1 MTATTFRRPCLLM
14 AALACAYLSVNA
26 CSSALA
32 GYYLDRWYRLG
43 DDSAEGAAPGQPAG
57 SGNGLGLTYD
67 SAGSSGSSN
76 FQDLTPIGSP
86 TYVSIA
92 GDKPFAESTLD
103 NVAIQFDGS
112 TQYLFGQ
119 NLNRPSDTDL
129 VTGQAENYT
138 GITDRGY
145 QMWVKPGAAT
155 GTARSILDDADAHRA
170 FIGAAGNHGFEIR
183 STVQSSNTPA
193 TTGWTHVAQVRPNG
207 DFGGS
212 VGYINGRVV
221 VSQTGDYP
229 ASTLNLV
236 VGADIESDGLGG
248 QVITPQFNGLVS
260 DVQMFVFGGSFG
272 TYNYATDNGYFT
284 DVFLPAT
291 SGYGYTDAN
300 QNGHNDIAWIKG
312 DINFDGLKNAADITT
327 FIAGWRS
334 TNAGTYV
341 GTGPGFGD
349 YVTLGKGDLDL
360 DGDVDVDDWVVLRS
374 TGIAAMS
381 DLSAI
386 LGQLSRNRVR
396 LPFCYCLP
404 AHCWVAAV

>member
-1 MTATTFRRPCLLM
+1 MATSYGLSPRLRARPSK
-14 AALACAYLSVNA
+14 AF
-26 CSSALA
+26 
-32 GYYLDRWYRLG
+32 W
-43 DDSAEGAAPGQPAG
+43 
-57 SGNGLGLTYD
+57 T
-67 SAGSSGSSN
+67 
-76 FQDLTPIGSP
+76 TPIL
-86 TYVSIA
+86 IA
-92 GDKPFAESTLD
+92 PSFART
-103 NVAIQFDGS
+103 AI
-112 TQYLFGQ
+112 
-119 NLNRPSDTDL
+119 TDL
-129 VTGQAENYT
+129 KSE
-138 GITDRGY
+138 
-145 QMWVKPGAAT
+145 QMFSFRLLP
-155 GTARSILDDADAHRA
+155 R
-170 FIGAAGNHGFEIR
+170 
-183 STVQSSNTPA
+183 PA
-193 TTGWTHVAQVRPNG
+193 QVNHVAQVRPNG

-212 VGYINGRVV
+212 VGYVNGRVV

-284 DVFLPAT
+284 DVILPST

-312 DINFDGLKNAADITT
+312 DINFDGLKNAADITA

-341 GTGPGFGD
+341 GAGPGFGD
-349 YVTLGKGDLDL
+349 YVTLGKGDLDF

-386 LGQLSRNRVR
+386 LGQSVPEPSSLALLLLSASSLLGGRRVR
-396 LPFCYCLP
+396 T
-404 AHCWVAAV
+404 V